1 MIIINFKNYK
11 IGKEALKLSRL
22 IEKYLPDAIVAV
34 SVTDIEKIV
43 SKTRLKVYAQH
54 VDYFEKRN
62 TTGFVIPED
71 VKDAGAVGTLLNHSE
86 HQIREE
92 TIEKTIERC
101 NEVGLRVLLCVDSVK
116 RANLYKRFRPGAMAY
131 EDRELIGTGKS
142 ITEYRKGEVKKFV
155 TKMKYSKIKLL
166 CGAGINSAE
175 DIREAYNLG
184 CRGILIS
191 SAIAKVPLKK
201 AEKLLREICRLKQ
214 I

>member
-1 MIIINFKNYK
+1 M
-11 IGKEALKLSRL
+11 
-22 IEKYLPDAIVAV
+22 
-34 SVTDIEKIV
+34 
-43 SKTRLKVYAQH
+43 
-54 VDYFEKRN
+54 
-62 TTGFVIPED
+62 
-71 VKDAGAVGTLLNHSE
+71 
-86 HQIREE
+86 
-92 TIEKTIERC
+92 
-101 NEVGLRVLLCVDSVK
+101 
-116 RANLYKRFRPGAMAY
+116 YKRFRPGAMAY

-191 SAIAKVPLKK
+191 SAIAKVQLKK